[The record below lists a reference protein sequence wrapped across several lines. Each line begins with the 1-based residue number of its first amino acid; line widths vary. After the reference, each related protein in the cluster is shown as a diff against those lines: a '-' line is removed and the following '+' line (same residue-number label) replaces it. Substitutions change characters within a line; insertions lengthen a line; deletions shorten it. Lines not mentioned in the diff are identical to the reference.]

1 MLTVSP
7 LRFAL
12 LLVFL
17 SACDMRTADK
27 KMTPDAKAIS
37 VSAPDSI
44 YETRTIHSPD
54 GIGKFYMGREIAH
67 VMGHQAADWLERPER
82 ESEEVP
88 SAAIAQLDL
97 KATDAVADIGV
108 GTGYYA
114 LRIGKRVS
122 KGKVY
127 GVDIQPEMLE
137 LLKTNAAKQSF
148 TNIVPV
154 LGSITAPNL
163 PDESIDLALMVDAY
177 HEFSHPRE
185 MMIAVAK
192 SLKRGGRLALIE
204 FRGEDDSVP
213 IKELHKMTEVQAKK
227 EMSAAG
233 LAWKETKPLRWQHLM
248 IFQKP

>member
-1 MLTVSP
+1 MFISTP

-12 LLVFL
+12 LLTLL
-17 SACDMRTADK
+17 SACDVRTADK
-27 KMTPDAKAIS
+27 TIPEKPEAIAVSTIDS
-37 VSAPDSI
+37 V
-44 YETRTIHSPD
+44 YETRALHSPD
-54 GIGKFYMGREIAH
+54 GIGKFYMGREIAN
-67 VMGHQAADWLERPER
+67 VMGHQAANWLERPER

-88 SAAIAQLDL
+88 SVAIAQLDL
-97 KATDAVADIGV
+97 KATDSVADIGV

-114 LRIGKRVS
+114 LRIGKLVP

-137 LLKTNAAKQSF
+137 LLKGNAAKQSL
-148 TNIVPV
+148 TNITPI
-154 LGSITAPNL
+154 LGRITDPNL
-163 PDESIDLALMVDAY
+163 PAESIDLALMVDAY

-185 MMIAVAK
+185 MMQAVATA
-192 SLKRGGRLALIE
+192 LKHGGRLALIE

-213 IKELHKMTEVQAKK
+213 IKELHKMTEAQAKK

-233 LAWKETKPLRWQHLM
+233 LVWKETKPLRWQHLM